1 VLELRGISKSF
12 SGPDGLVHAL
22 HDVSLKVESGEFV
35 AVQGPSG
42 SGKTTLLLIAGGLLH
57 PDEGNVFVDGS
68 NPYELRQNSRSALR
82 AAHVGFVFQQFHL
95 VPYLTVLQNVL
106 AASVAK
112 PQAGAPDRAKEL
124 LHKLD
129 LEHRTHHV
137 PSQLSTG
144 EQQRTALARALLND
158 PKLIL
163 ADEPTGNLDEESGRV
178 VLESLA
184 KLAGDGKAVLMVGH
198 DGRASTFAG
207 RIRELRNG
215 RFSEGDETEEAAIHV

>member
-1 VLELRGISKSF
+1 VLELREISKSF
-12 SGPDGLVHAL
+12 RGPEGRVQAVSN
-22 HDVSLKVESGEFV
+22 VSLKVESGEFV

-42 SGKTTLLLIAGGLLH
+42 SGKSTLLLIAGGLLY
-57 PDEGNVFVDGS
+57 PDEGSVFIDGS

-82 AAHVGFVFQQFHL
+82 AGEIGFVFQQFHL

-112 PQAGAPDRAKEL
+112 PQGGEPDRAKEL
-124 LHKLD
+124 LRHMN
-129 LEHRTHHV
+129 LEHRMQHV
-137 PSQLSTG
+137 PAQLSTG

-163 ADEPTGNLDEESGRV
+163 ADEPTGNLDEESGGV

-184 KLAGDGKAVLMVGH
+184 RLAGEGKAVLMVGH
-198 DGRASTFAG
+198 DGRAGTFAD
-207 RIRELRNG
+207 RIHDLRNG
-215 RFSEGDETEEAAIHV
+215 RFSEGDKTEEPAMRV